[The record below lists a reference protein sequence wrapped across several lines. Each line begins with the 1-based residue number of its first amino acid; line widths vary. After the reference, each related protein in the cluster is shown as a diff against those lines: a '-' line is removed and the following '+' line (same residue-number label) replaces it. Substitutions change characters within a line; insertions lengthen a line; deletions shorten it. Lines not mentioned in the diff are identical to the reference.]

1 MFCDYTDCLLTNEI
15 LKSQQRFK
23 SEVHT
28 VYTEEVN
35 TISLISNDDKRLET
49 FERINSYPYGASVR
63 KVCKTDLL
71 SKYK

>member
-35 TISLISNDDKRLET
+35 TIALISNEDKRLET